1 MVCGLPWKYLYF
13 HPFSFFRTAVTAGE
27 DEAVKF
33 FNEWHQMIV
42 STVPAE
48 KLLIYN
54 VEDGWGPLVDFLGM
68 EAPDEPFPD
77 INDGVT
83 ITIIVLGGYYI
94 LVILVPA
101 LIIFCCWKKSQKFKN
116 SLNRIFYFTLGMPLI
131 KLQKIC
137 QRRKSPRSNNYVVK
151 NNNNHEKDFNYI
163 NYSNLNSKV

>member
-1 MVCGLPWKYLYF
+1 
-13 HPFSFFRTAVTAGE
+13 
-27 DEAVKF
+27 
-33 FNEWHQMIV
+33 MIV

-131 KLQKIC
+131 KLKKIC
-137 QRRKSPRSNNYVVK
+137 QRRKSTRSNNYNLRQQIWQSLLNHFLFIKQVNYVV
-151 NNNNHEKDFNYI
+151 FGI
-163 NYSNLNSKV
+163 I